1 MAMEQPAAPT
11 TGQEPTGPRF
21 TVTIGRGFWR
31 NVFKWA
37 TGILLALSLVA
48 LLVALGLTQL
58 TAEGPSKRTLRRS
71 VASLTE
77 IDSLL
82 DRGYEELRREA
93 QEDGEAALRLK
104 DSPVQV
110 SLSAEEV
117 LDLSRSELRGL
128 ILDRSAERLYDEGMS
143 AFREEGTDLSEEGI
157 GFFSTQGAVRNSLG
171 FLRDNVHD
179 ALRVAVASLA
189 GVCLVLAVAL
199 ALLARGF
206 GRLASVGAA
215 VSAAAIPFLVG
226 AVAVR
231 FALRLASEEG
241 DEYLVRELLR
251 IGEEI
256 AWIPIRDSIAFT
268 AMGVSFLVAGIVL
281 ALWADR
287 QPSRGRPAS

>member
-1 MAMEQPAAPT
+1 MAMEQPTAPA
-11 TGQEPTGPRF
+11 TGQEPTGPHF

-31 NVFKWA
+31 NSFKWA
-37 TGILLALSLVA
+37 TGILLMLSLLA
-48 LLVALGLTQL
+48 LLVALGLAQL
-58 TAEGPSKRTLRRS
+58 TAEGPAKRTLRRS

-77 IDSLL
+77 IDTLL
-82 DRGYEELRREA
+82 DRGYEELRQEA

-104 DSPVQV
+104 DFPVQV
-110 SLSAEEV
+110 SLNAEEV

-128 ILDRSAERLYDEGMS
+128 IIDRSAERLYDEGMS
-143 AFREEGTDLSEEGI
+143 AFREEGTRLSEEDI

-171 FLRDNVHD
+171 LLRDNVHD
-179 ALRVAVASLA
+179 GLRVAVASLA

-199 ALLARGF
+199 VLLGRGF

-215 VSAAAIPFLVG
+215 VCAAAIPFLVG

-231 FALRLASEEG
+231 FALRLASDEG
-241 DEYLVRELLR
+241 EEYLVRELTR

-256 AWIPIRDSIAFT
+256 AWIPIRDSIALT
-268 AMGVSFLVAGIVL
+268 ALGVSLLVAGTVL

-287 QPSRGRPAS
+287 QPSRGRPVP

>member
-1 MAMEQPAAPT
+1 MEQPAAPGR
-11 TGQEPTGPRF
+11 GQEPTGPRF

-31 NVFKWA
+31 NLFKWA
-37 TGILLALSLVA
+37 AGILLVLSLVA
-48 LLVALGLTQL
+48 LLVALGLAQL
-58 TAEGPSKRTLRRS
+58 TGEGPAKRTLRRS

-77 IDSLL
+77 IDTLL
-82 DRGYEELRREA
+82 DQGYEELQEEA
-93 QEDGEAALRLK
+93 REDGEEALRLK
-104 DSPVQV
+104 DFPVQV

-128 ILDRSAERLYDEGMS
+128 LLDRSAERLYDDGMS
-143 AFREEGTDLSEEGI
+143 AFREEGTDLSEEDI

-171 FLRDNVHD
+171 FLRDNVHN
-179 ALRVAVASLA
+179 ALQVAVASLV

-268 AMGVSFLVAGIVL
+268 VMGVSLLVAGVAL

-287 QPSRGRPAS
+287 QPSRGEPAP

>member
-1 MAMEQPAAPT
+1 
-11 TGQEPTGPRF
+11 
-21 TVTIGRGFWR
+21 
-31 NVFKWA
+31 
-37 TGILLALSLVA
+37 
-48 LLVALGLTQL
+48 
-58 TAEGPSKRTLRRS
+58 
-71 VASLTE
+71 
-77 IDSLL
+77 
-82 DRGYEELRREA
+82 
-93 QEDGEAALRLK
+93 
-104 DSPVQV
+104 
-110 SLSAEEV
+110 
-117 LDLSRSELRGL
+117 
-128 ILDRSAERLYDEGMS
+128 
-143 AFREEGTDLSEEGI
+143 
-157 GFFSTQGAVRNSLG
+157 
-171 FLRDNVHD
+171 
-179 ALRVAVASLA
+179 
-189 GVCLVLAVAL
+189 L

-241 DEYLVRELLR
+241 DEYLVGELLR

>member
-1 MAMEQPAAPT
+1 MASEEA
-11 TGQEPTGPRF
+11 TGRRL

-31 NVFKWA
+31 NLFKWA
-37 TGILLALSLVA
+37 AGILLMLSLLA
-48 LLVALGLTQL
+48 LLVALGLAQL
-58 TAEGPSKRTLRRS
+58 TAEGPAKRTLQRS

-77 IDSLL
+77 IDTLL
-82 DRGYEELRREA
+82 DEGYDELRQEA
-93 QEDGEAALRLK
+93 EEDDEASLGLK
-104 DSPVQV
+104 DFPVQV

-117 LDLSRSELRGL
+117 LDLSQSELRGL
-128 ILDRSAERLYDEGMS
+128 LLDRSADRLYDEGMS
-143 AFREEGTDLSEEGI
+143 AFREEGTDLGEEGM
-157 GFFSTQGAVRNSLG
+157 GFFSTQGAVWNSLG

-179 ALRVAVASLA
+179 GLRVAVASLA
-189 GVCLVLAVAL
+189 GVCLVLTAAL

-215 VSAAAIPFLVG
+215 VCAAAVPFLAG

-231 FALRLASEEG
+231 FALRLASEG
-241 DEYLVRELLR
+241 NDEYLVRELLR

-268 AMGVSFLVAGIVL
+268 AMGVAFLLAGIGL

-287 QPSRGRPAS
+287 RPATR